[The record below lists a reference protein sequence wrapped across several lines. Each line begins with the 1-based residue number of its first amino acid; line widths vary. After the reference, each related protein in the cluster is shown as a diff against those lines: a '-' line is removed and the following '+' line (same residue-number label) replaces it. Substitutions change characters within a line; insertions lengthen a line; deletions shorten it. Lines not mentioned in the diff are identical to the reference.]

1 VISDDDSGR
10 CMTVGTTCAP
20 SQTSTT
26 ANLVKL
32 GPGVCRGPGV
42 KPSASMADCGATAI
56 DRIRRVTTSLISSFD
71 ELYILTK
78 ITLKM

>member
-1 VISDDDSGR
+1 MYFFSCYLMISSGSQWRSKLVISDDDSGR
-10 CMTVGTTCAP
+10 CITVGTTWAP

-42 KPSASMADCGATAI
+42 KPRASMADCGATAI
-56 DRIRRVTTSLISSFD
+56 D
-71 ELYILTK
+71 
-78 ITLKM
+78 